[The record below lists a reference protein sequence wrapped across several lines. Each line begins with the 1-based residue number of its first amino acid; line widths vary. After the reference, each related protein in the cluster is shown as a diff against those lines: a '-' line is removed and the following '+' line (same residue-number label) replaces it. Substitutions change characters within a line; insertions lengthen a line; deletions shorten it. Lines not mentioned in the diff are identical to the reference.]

1 MAIFDIFEEVSE
13 KSVLKTDTGDS
24 RIFGVVIGEVMKNY
38 SDEYPGRVCVKI
50 LTRDDE
56 ANVLQWARVAM
67 LSGGREWGH
76 YFLPEVGDQVLVAFE
91 EGIIDRP
98 YIIGCVQRT
107 TDKFL
112 KKSVD
117 EKNTH
122 KRIVTRHGS
131 SIEFEDIPGESKD
144 DLGDGTKDKIKI
156 YTPDQAHAITLD
168 NEKKLIEIHDKENN
182 AKIEMK
188 TENGDITIKAARK
201 ITLQAGD
208 NITVVLNGSSDSGKI
223 TVKCADLTISSSGK
237 VEATATQKMSLSGA
251 SFSAEAQGLMKL
263 SANGA
268 AQIEGT
274 PIKIG

>member
-24 RIFGVVIGEVMKNY
+24 RIFGVVVGEVMKNY
-38 SDEYPGRVCVKI
+38 SDDYPGRVCVKI
-50 LTRDDE
+50 YTRDED

-67 LSGGREWGH
+67 LSGGSEWGH
-76 YFLPEVGDQVLVAFE
+76 YFQPEIGDQVLVAFE

-98 YIIGCVQRT
+98 YVIGCIQKT

-131 SIEFEDIPGESKD
+131 SIEFEDMPD
-144 DLGDGTKDKIKI
+144 DSGGLGDGTKDKIKI
-156 YTPDQAHAITLD
+156 YTPEGAHAITLD
-168 NEKKLIEIHDKENN
+168 NEKKLIEIQDKDKN
-182 AKIEMK
+182 AQIQMK
-188 TENGDITIKAARK
+188 TENGDILIKAARK
-201 ITLQAGD
+201 LTIKAGD
-208 NITVVLNGSSDSGKI
+208 NITVVLNGASDSGKI
-223 TVKCADLTISSSGK
+223 TVNCADLTISSTGK
-237 VEATATQKMSLSGA
+237 IEASATQKMSLSGA
-251 SFSAEAQGLMKL
+251 SFSAEAQGMMKL
-263 SANGA
+263 SANGVN
-268 AQIEGT
+268 QIEGT

>member
-24 RIFGVVIGEVMKNY
+24 RIFGVVIGEVMNNY

-50 LTRDDE
+50 LTRDDK

-76 YFLPEVGDQVLVAFE
+76 YFLPEIGDQVLVAFE

-98 YIIGCVQRT
+98 YIIGCIQRT

-112 KKSVD
+112 KKSVE
-117 EKNTH
+117 EKNIH

-131 SIEFEDIPGESKD
+131 SIEFEDIPGDAKD

-182 AKIEMK
+182 AQIEMK

-201 ITLQAGD
+201 ITLKAGD

-223 TVKCADLTISSSGK
+223 TVKYADLTISSSGK
-237 VEATATQKMSLSGA
+237 VEASATQKMSLSGA
-251 SFSAEAQGLMKL
+251 SFTAEAQGLMKL